1 MPSQEILL
9 LLASLELDIARVDV
23 LQLEGDDDPHGKV
36 VELEE
41 VADVAAGPA
50 QGACVH
56 G

>member
-9 LLASLELDIARVDV
+9 LLASLELDIARVYV

-50 QGACVH
+50 QGDGVH